1 MASATIELTTE
12 DTVETVEEKIAR
24 ARGCLKAGGVL
35 DMNKTI
41 QMILRDFKTGKLGSF
56 TLEAPPREEA

>member
-1 MASATIELTTE
+1 MNWLRK
-12 DTVETVEEKIAR
+12 DTDRKPWKAKIRR